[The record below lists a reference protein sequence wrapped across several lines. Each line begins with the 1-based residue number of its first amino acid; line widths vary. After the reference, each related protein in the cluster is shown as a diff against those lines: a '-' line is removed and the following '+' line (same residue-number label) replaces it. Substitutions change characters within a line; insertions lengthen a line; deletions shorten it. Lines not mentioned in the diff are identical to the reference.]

1 MLKRSL
7 GQEELRKRWLHC
19 RVGCALQM
27 LRKPREVF
35 VKSSLV
41 ILVGAIGCVVS
52 TVNAVKADSS
62 PVVVTVESSVTS
74 APISKHA
81 YGQFLEHIGPIV
93 NHGLWAEMIDD
104 RKFYS
109 PIVEAEPPPP
119 SDPRAAW
126 RGRTRSWIRIG
137 PTEAVTLE
145 AKDAYVGEHSPLLRL
160 NEADPVGFQQAGL
173 ALLKGKQY
181 EGHIVLS
188 GGPEATVDVILAW
201 GDGEKAR
208 QVVTIQ
214 NLSTDYT
221 RHPLEFTASVTT
233 NDARIEIVARGHGV
247 ARVGVLSL
255 MPADN
260 IEGFRAEVVEQ
271 LKQIDAGVYR
281 FPGGNFVSAHEWR
294 SAIGPRDKRPPIFDP
309 VWKAVQPNDV
319 GTDEF
324 LALCRLLGADPYIT
338 TSAGF
343 GDAWSAAQLVEYVN
357 GDVSTAMG
365 KLRADNGHREPYGV
379 KLWGIGNEPWGD
391 WQFGHM
397 PIGQYVHKH
406 NDFAKSMR
414 KVDPSIVLIGA
425 GAMPKTMTTAKQSLR
440 YGASLIPEP
449 LSAADWTGG
458 LLMHSLDYMD
468 QISEHFYAYANTR
481 FDLEKGEQVPVD
493 VDEPLVDLM
502 RRPANHVR
510 ATYEEYQDYLERIP
524 ALREKR
530 IPLNI
535 DEWAMIGLP
544 PNSYKVVPAYAWAF
558 HEMFRHSDVIQ
569 GAAFTFGTS
578 LVSATRSQAQL
589 NPAGVLFKLYSR
601 HYGKIPV
608 RVIGDRPQPAPA
620 YPAGGEQPKVNAGS
634 DTFPLDVTAAWN
646 EDRRQLTIAVINPTE
661 SDQRMQLQIKDAN
674 VAGGTLRRLAHP
686 DINFVAA
693 PGQPPAVKIVEQSLA
708 RLPRA
713 ITVPRYSVSLYSLDV
728 TH

>member
-1 MLKRSL
+1 MPP
-7 GQEELRKRWLHC
+7 
-19 RVGCALQM
+19 A
-27 LRKPREVF
+27 
-35 VKSSLV
+35 
-41 ILVGAIGCVVS
+41 
-52 TVNAVKADSS
+52 KAAWAEPS
-62 PVVVTVESSVTS
+62 PVAVTIDASVTS
-74 APISKHA
+74 APISKHV

-104 RKFYS
+104 RKFYG
-109 PIVEAEPPPP
+109 PIVETEPPPP

-126 RGRTRSWIRIG
+126 RGRTRSWLRIG
-137 PTEAVTLE
+137 PADAVRLE

-160 NEADPVGFQQAGL
+160 NEASAVGFEQRGL

-188 GGPEATVDVILAW
+188 GGSEATVNVTLVW
-201 GDGEKAR
+201 GDGEKGR
-208 QVVTIQ
+208 HVIKVD
-214 NLSTDYT
+214 NLSANYT
-221 RHPLEFTASVTT
+221 GHPLAFTAPVTT
-233 NDARIEIVARGHGV
+233 NDARIEVVARGHGV
-247 ARVGVLSL
+247 VRVGVLSL

-260 IEGFRAEVVEQ
+260 MEGFRAEVVSA

-294 SAIGPRDKRPPIFDP
+294 NAIGPRDKRPPIYDP

-324 LALCRLLGADPYIT
+324 LVLCRLLDADPYIT
-338 TSAGF
+338 ASAGF

-357 GDVSTAMG
+357 GDVSTPMG
-365 KLRADNGHREPYGV
+365 KLRAENGHREPYGV

-397 PIGQYVHKH
+397 PVAQYVHKH
-406 NDFAKSMR
+406 NDFAKAMR

-440 YGASLIPEP
+440 YGTSLIPEP

-458 LLMHSLDYMD
+458 LLMHSLNYMD

-481 FDLEKGEQVPVD
+481 FDLEKGEQVPVGA
-493 VDEPLVDLM
+493 DEPLIDLM

-510 ATYEEYQDYLERIP
+510 ATVEEYQDYLKHIP

-544 PNSYKVVPAYAWAF
+544 PNSYKFVPAYAWVF

-578 LVSATRSQAQL
+578 LLSATRNQAQL
-589 NPAGVLFKLYSR
+589 NPAGELFELYSR
-601 HYGKIPV
+601 HYGSVPV
-608 RVIGDRPQPAPA
+608 RVTGDRPQPRPK
-620 YPAGGEQPKVNAGS
+620 YPPGGEQPKVNAGS
-634 DTFPLDVTAAWN
+634 DTFPLDVVAAWS
-646 EDRRQLTIAVINPTE
+646 EDRRQLTVAVINPTE
-661 SDQRMQLQIKDAN
+661 SDQKMRLQIEGAN
-674 VAGGTLRRLAHP
+674 VAGGMLRRLAHP
-686 DINFVAA
+686 DLNYVAV
-693 PGQPPAVKIVEQSLA
+693 PPQPSEVSIAEKRLTKTPREIVA
-708 RLPRA
+708 
-713 ITVPRYSVSLYSLDV
+713 PRYSVNLYSLRISN
-728 TH
+728 